1 LSSSAASI
9 LICSLKQEAFDNSEL
24 FPLLLFLMLTAHQL
38 LNEIISS
45 LRNVIGPAIPDPY
58 PKAQA
63 FMAAVILEFVSRQV
77 EERRDIA
84 AEKDNI
90 LNRAFSDLSTVLSG
104 QPLPKEENTD
114 NETRLCQLIEW
125 LYAEKDRLGGEAF
138 NAANQRVRAA
148 LRELLDQELKVAGQ
162 AE

>member
-1 LSSSAASI
+1 
-9 LICSLKQEAFDNSEL
+9 
-24 FPLLLFLMLTAHQL
+24 MLTAHQL

-77 EERRDIA
+77 EERHDIA
-84 AEKDNI
+84 AEKDTI
-90 LNRAFSDLSTVLSG
+90 LHKAFGDLSTVLSG
-104 QPLPKEENTD
+104 QPLPKEENAD

-125 LYAEKDRLGGEAF
+125 LYAEKDRLGVEAF

-148 LRELLDQELKVAGQ
+148 LRELLDQELKIAGH
-162 AE
+162 ERMMRT